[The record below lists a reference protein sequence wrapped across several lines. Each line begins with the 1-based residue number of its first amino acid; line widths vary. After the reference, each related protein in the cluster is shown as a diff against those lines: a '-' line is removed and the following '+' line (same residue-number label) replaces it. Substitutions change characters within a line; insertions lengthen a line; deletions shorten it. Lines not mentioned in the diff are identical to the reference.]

1 MRCLSKASGESQ
13 PIEECGQDGVVKSLN
28 IGEYGTLDIAA
39 RLEAVQVNEFA
50 FETTEKVLSHS
61 VVVRVDIL

>member
-1 MRCLSKASGESQ
+1 MRCLSKVSGESQ